1 MEPGMQEKLA
11 RLRAALQ
18 DLKKAGV
25 LRKAFMAEAALLA
38 TVALMEEMI
47 AEIENLKQ
55 EKERAGK

>member
-47 AEIENLKQ
+47 AEIEKLKQ

>member
-38 TVALMEEMI
+38 AVALMEEMI
-47 AEIENLKQ
+47 AEIEKLKQ